1 MSFGVDTP
9 ETFVLQEPRAAR
21 RGRGTSDGRR
31 RHTDSMRTRS
41 WWGSAPWVT
50 GMLLAAVASVPGVAG
65 GWGGD
70 PLPATEADRIRVAF
84 SPLPPGIPAPPGIGI
99 PGPDSVTSDGGSSAA
114 EALTSPDQ
122 ADAGD
127 PEPEDPIALDH
138 PVFNDVR
145 ADVVVVLPPDGPYPI
160 VVNSLVESLIDYF
173 TARERERFG
182 MWIGRSGRYLG
193 MIQRILRTRGLPEEL
208 AYTAM
213 IESGFSPRAVSRVGA
228 KGLWQFMEATG
239 RRYGLVV
246 NRWVDERFDPVKST
260 VAAARYLGDLYGM
273 FGHWFL
279 AQAAYNAGEARVA
292 RAIQRAGTTDFW
304 ALTQTRHLPEE
315 TKLFVPQILA
325 ATVITR
331 APSRYGFDVAME
343 APLEFDE
350 VTVRRALDFE
360 TVAALAGVSIEA
372 VRELNPA
379 LRAGITPPFGAY
391 DLRLPVGSGARFE
404 SALETAPGVPTWVV
418 HRVGKNQSLADIARI
433 HQVSPQG
440 LAAVN
445 QLPGGRLRGV
455 TEVLVPVVHRPES
468 RPGGPERRVVRL
480 PERTAVGSDE
490 ARSREVV
497 VRAGDT
503 LWGIAARHGVAPQAL
518 ARLNGRD
525 LEQPIHPGERLR
537 VP

>member
-1 MSFGVDTP
+1 
-9 ETFVLQEPRAAR
+9 
-21 RGRGTSDGRR
+21 
-31 RHTDSMRTRS
+31 
-41 WWGSAPWVT
+41 
-50 GMLLAAVASVPGVAG
+50 MLLAAVASVPGVAV

-70 PLPATEADRIRVAF
+70 SLPATEADRIRVAF
-84 SPLPPGIPAPPGIGI
+84 IPPPPEIPAPPSIGM

-114 EALTSPDQ
+114 EALTSPGP
-122 ADAGD
+122 AGAGD

-138 PVFNDVR
+138 PVFNHPVFNDVR
-145 ADVVVVLPPDGPYPI
+145 ADVVVLPPGGPYPI
-160 VVNSLVESLIDYF
+160 VVNGLVEGLIDYF

-193 MIQRILRTRGLPEEL
+193 MIQRVFRTRGLPEEL

-239 RRYGLVV
+239 RQYGLVV

-292 RAIQRAGTTDFW
+292 RAIQRARTTDFW

-331 APSRYGFDVAME
+331 SPSRYGFDVAME

-391 DLRLPVGSGARFE
+391 DVRLPSGSGARFE
-404 SALETAPGVPTWVV
+404 SALETATGVPTWVV
-418 HRVGKNQSLADIARI
+418 HRVGKNQSLADIARLY
-433 HQVSPQG
+433 QVSPQR
-440 LAAVN
+440 LTAVN

-480 PERTAVGSDE
+480 PERTAAGSDQ

-503 LWGIAARHGVAPQAL
+503 LWGIAARHGVAPQAV

-525 LEQPIHPGERLR
+525 LGQPIHPGERLR